1 MKFLI
6 ALCLLA
12 LANGQE
18 DLCQECQAGVAE
30 WGAHLQV
37 DHELV
42 EVEQG
47 LIEMVCSTLDE
58 TNAATCSDFVLTW
71 WPSIVKAL
79 FEYEGTI
86 PAICGGIGD
95 CTQTR
100 QFRRPKHVRLFFDI
114 MRAKRATFNL
124 YVFSLKWLNVK
135 Q

>member
-6 ALCLLA
+6 VFLSFLVLV
-12 LANGQE
+12 NGQE
-18 DLCQECQAGVAE
+18 DLCQECKAGVAE

-47 LIEMVCSTLDE
+47 LIELVCSTLDE
-58 TNAATCSDFVLTW
+58 TNAALCSDFVLTW

-79 FEYEGTI
+79 FEYENTI

-95 CTQTR
+95 CTQSW
-100 QFRRPKHVRLFFDI
+100 QFRSPKHVRLIFNFSASEASFDFH
-114 MRAKRATFNL
+114 AKYDYFG
-124 YVFSLKWLNVK
+124 
-135 Q
+135 